1 MLPKSG
7 HLRNS
12 HYAQLVSLYWIGIL
26 WISSTRLSRF
36 VVTFVWLSSA
46 EITPYQLAYAPAHLI
61 PYIETVADPLLQSRL
76 FTYPDTQRYR
86 LGVNNQQ
93 LPCNAPIVQ
102 VANYQ
107 RAGAGSYVSQGKRP
121 NYESSYNSLC
131 FDGPPGAI
139 DSQINDDHRQ
149 EDYEG
154 TVYRQL
160 TMPDACEIIRYTL
173 DKWHT
178 DRELL

>member
-1 MLPKSG
+1 M
-7 HLRNS
+7 NS
-12 HYAQLVSLYWIGIL
+12 HYARLASLYWIGTL

-36 VVTFVWLSSA
+36 VVTFVWLSS

-61 PYIETVADPLLQSRL
+61 PYIETVPDPLLQSRL

-93 LPCNAPIVQ
+93 LPCNAPIIK

-107 RAGAGSYVSQGKRP
+107 RAGSGSYVSQGKRP
-121 NYESSYNSLC
+121 NYESSYNSLS

-139 DSQINDDHRQ
+139 DSQINDDNRQ
-149 EDYEG
+149 EEFSG

-160 TMPDACEIIRYTL
+160 TIPDACEIIRYTL
-173 DKWHT
+173 HKWHT